1 MEVILKEDHPHLG
14 KKGEIVQVARG
25 YARNYLIP
33 KKIAVSNTPSN
44 IAAIKAE
51 GQFEKVKLEKEK
63 TKAEQFKDQIHG
75 KEFKIRAKAGKDGKL
90 YGSITKQDIVDLLEK
105 EGYIIDKKVLDTEEH
120 IREIGAYE
128 VQLNLHTDVKAYI
141 NLVVEEKSVEEKE
154 GEGS

>member
-33 KKIAVSNTPSN
+33 KKIAVINTPSN
-44 IAAIKAE
+44 ITAIKAE

-63 TKAEQFKDQIHG
+63 TKAEQFKEQIHG

-105 EGYIIDKKVLDTEEH
+105 EGYVIDKKVLDTEEH
-120 IREIGAYE
+120 IREIGSYE

-141 NLVVEEKSVEEKE
+141 NLVVEEESVEEKE